1 MFLSL
6 PTSAWILIAVGATLF
21 NLVGM
26 QWIIQIPEY
35 RRKQFWMPVIGIVC
49 VGSRSLVQS
58 HTLAETLFLYAAL
71 IVGFPL
77 ALAPVRGQITR
88 DYYRWLKD
96 PTTKPSKASMTWV
109 VTSMMIML
117 VVIIAVRAMGTKGGA

>member
-6 PTSAWILIAVGATLF
+6 PTSAWILIAAGATLF
-21 NLVGM
+21 NLAAM
-26 QWIIQIPEY
+26 QWIIQIPKY
-35 RRKQFWMPVIGIVC
+35 RKKQFLMPVIGIVAV
-49 VGSRSLVQS
+49 VGRSLLQG
-58 HTLAETLFLYAAL
+58 HGLAESLFLYSAL

-96 PTTKPSKASMTWV
+96 PTTKPGKAAMTWL
-109 VTSMMIML
+109 VTSIMIIL
-117 VVIIAVRAMGTKGGA
+117 IAIVWATSTDGA